1 MARKKKL
8 GKLKVMML
16 GGLNEIGKNLAVI
29 EYENDIIMIDC
40 GLGFP
45 DEDMLGVDLVIPDTT
60 YLEKNA
66 DRIRGLFL
74 THGHEDHIGAIPYV
88 LRKLDIPVYGTRL
101 TLGIIENKLMEH
113 QLPISPRASTAW
125 KPERSLLPEVCRWNS

>member
-74 THGHEDHIGAIPYV
+74 THGHEDHIGAI
-88 LRKLDIPVYGTRL
+88 RTFSASSIFR
-101 TLGIIENKLMEH
+101 
-113 QLPISPRASTAW
+113 STA
-125 KPERSLLPEVCRWNS
+125 RA